1 MTMIRALALP
11 AALAALLLAGC
22 GGDDAATANG
32 SAAASGPAIAA
43 PNGDW
48 TQTVEATPEGGVRM
62 GNPNAPVKL
71 VEYGS
76 VGCHVCA
83 EFAEQ
88 GSAPLRDT
96 YVKSGRV
103 SWEFRPILLFP
114 SDPGISMLLRCQGP
128 GPFFQSLDQLYAD
141 QKQWMSRLQAAA
153 PSMQAQFEAMT
164 PLQRSALLTQLAGL
178 DEFFRVRGMPQSKV
192 DSCLADPQ
200 GLQTLVDLTKRSKDE
215 GVTGTPTFF
224 INGAMAEA
232 HNWALLEPILRQAGG

>member
-1 MTMIRALALP
+1 MMRSLLAP
-11 AALAALLLAGC
+11 AAFAALLLSGC
-22 GGDDAATANG
+22 GGDDPAAGN
-32 SAAASGPAIAA
+32 SAAQSAAVAA

-48 TQTVEATPEGGVRM
+48 TETVAATPEGGVRM
-62 GNPNAPVKL
+62 GNPAAPVKL

-83 EFAEQ
+83 DFSEE
-88 GSAPLRDT
+88 GSAPLRDK

-141 QKQWMSRLQAAA
+141 QKQWMARLQAAA
-153 PSMQAQFEAMT
+153 PAMQAQFEAMT
-164 PLQRSALLTQLAGL
+164 PIQRSALLARLSGL

-192 DSCLADPQ
+192 DACLADPQ
-200 GLQTLVDLTKRSKDE
+200 GLQAMVDLTKRGNEE

-224 INGAMAEA
+224 INGAITEA
-232 HNWALLEPILRQAGG
+232 HNWALLEPLLRQAGG

>member
-1 MTMIRALALP
+1 MVRGLAHP
-11 AALAALLLAGC
+11 IAFTAFLLAGC
-22 GGDDAATANG
+22 GGDDPTAGNS
-32 SAAASGPAIAA
+32 SAPSGPVIAA

-48 TQTVEATPEGGVRM
+48 TQMVAATPEGGVRM
-62 GNPNAPVKL
+62 GNPSAPVKL

-88 GSAPLRDT
+88 GSAALQERF
-96 YVKSGRV
+96 VKTGRV

-141 QKQWMSRLQAAA
+141 QKQWTARLQAAA
-153 PSMQAQFEAMT
+153 PAMQAQFEAMT
-164 PLQRSALLTQLAGL
+164 PLQRSALLTRLTGL

-192 DSCLADPQ
+192 DACLADPQ
-200 GLQTLVDLTKRSKDE
+200 GLQTLVDLTKRSQEE

-224 INGAMAEA
+224 INGAITEA
-232 HNWALLEPILRQAGG
+232 HAWTPLEPLLRQAGG

>member
-1 MTMIRALALP
+1 MKRFAFLPLAF
-11 AALAALLLAGC
+11 AALSLVGC
-22 GGDDAATANG
+22 GGDQP
-32 SAAASGPAIAA
+32 SAGNESASAGPTIAA

-62 GNPNAPVKL
+62 GNPTAPVKL

-88 GSAPLRDT
+88 GSTPLRER

-103 SWEFRPILLFP
+103 SWEFRPILLLMP
-114 SDPGISMLLRCQGP
+114 DPGVSMLLRCQGP

-141 QKQWMSRLQAAA
+141 QKQWMAQLQAAA
-153 PSMQAQFEAMT
+153 PTMQAQFQSMT
-164 PLQRSALLTQLAGL
+164 PLQRSAAVASMAGH
-178 DEFFRVRGMPQSKV
+178 DQFFRVRGMPQSKI
-192 DSCLADPQ
+192 DSCLSDPKNLDAMV
-200 GLQTLVDLTKRSKDE
+200 GITKRSQEE

-224 INGAMAEA
+224 INGAITDA
-232 HNWALLEPILRQAGG
+232 HGWTALEPLLRQAGG

>member
-1 MTMIRALALP
+1 MMRSLLAP
-11 AALAALLLAGC
+11 AAFAALLLTGC
-22 GGDDAATANG
+22 GGDDPAAGNNAG
-32 SAAASGPAIAA
+32 QSAAIVA

-48 TQTVEATPEGGVRM
+48 TEVTAATPEGGVRM
-62 GNPNAPVKL
+62 GNPSAPVKL

-83 EFAEQ
+83 EFSEQ
-88 GSAPLRDT
+88 GSAPLRDK

-141 QKQWMSRLQAAA
+141 QKQWMARLQAAA
-153 PSMQAQFEAMT
+153 PAMQAHIEAMT
-164 PLQRSALLTQLAGL
+164 PRQRSALLARLAGA

-200 GLQTLVDLTKRSKDE
+200 GLQAMVDLTKRGNDD
-215 GVTGTPTFF
+215 GVTGTPTFL
-224 INGAMAEA
+224 INGAITEA
-232 HNWALLEPILRQAGG
+232 HSWSFLEPLLRQAGG

>member
-1 MTMIRALALP
+1 MRFVLIPL
-11 AALAALLLAGC
+11 ALAALSLAGC
-22 GGDDAATANG
+22 GGNDPAAGNS
-32 SAAASGPAIAA
+32 SAPSGPAIAA

-48 TQTVEATPEGGVRM
+48 TQVVEATPEGGVRM
-62 GNPNAPVKL
+62 GNPSAPVKL

-88 GSAPLRDT
+88 GSAPLQERF
-96 YVKSGRV
+96 VKTGRV

-141 QKQWMSRLQAAA
+141 QKQWMARLQAAA
-153 PSMQAQFEAMT
+153 PSVQAQFEAMT
-164 PLQRSALLTQLAGL
+164 PLQRSALLTRLTGL

-192 DSCLADPQ
+192 DACLADPQ
-200 GLQTLVDLTKRSKDE
+200 GLQTMVDLTKRSKDE
-215 GVTGTPTFF
+215 GVEGTPTFF
-224 INGAMAEA
+224 INGAITEA
-232 HNWALLEPILRQAGG
+232 HNWAMLEPLLRQAGG